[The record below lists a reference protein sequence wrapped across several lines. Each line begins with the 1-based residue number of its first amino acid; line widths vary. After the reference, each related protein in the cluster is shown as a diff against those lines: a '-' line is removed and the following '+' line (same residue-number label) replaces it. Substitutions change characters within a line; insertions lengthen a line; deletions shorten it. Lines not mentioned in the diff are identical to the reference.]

1 MPQEPL
7 DPELRTIEDALGRL
21 APARS
26 RLDRDRLMFEA
37 GALSAR
43 SAPQHRWVWPSIAA
57 VLALLAMSESVFL
70 AVRPGTRTVLVQA
83 PLPQEQPVS
92 PRPVELIFDAEPSR
106 SAAPDLWLPGDSAG
120 LWLKRQVL
128 RFGLEG
134 LPDPPPLLTQAR
146 GSTPPPRSD
155 SNPDAPLRRYEL
167 DKVLDLGGPS

>member
-1 MPQEPL
+1 MSQEPL
-7 DPELRTIEDALGRL
+7 DHELKLLEDALGRL

-43 SAPQHRWVWPSIAA
+43 SPARQRWVWPSIAA
-57 VLALLAMSESVFL
+57 VLALVAMSESMVL
-70 AVRPGTRTVLVQA
+70 AVRPGTRVVLVQVPA
-83 PLPQEQPVS
+83 PQEQPVS
-92 PRPVELIFDAEPSR
+92 PRPVELLPVTEPSR
-106 SAAPDLWLPGDSAG
+106 STAPDLWLPGDSAS

-128 RFGLEG
+128 KFGMEG

-146 GSTPPPRSD
+146 RSPPAPRSD
-155 SNPDAPLRRYEL
+155 RDPDAPLRRYEI

>member
-7 DPELRTIEDALGRL
+7 DPELKTIEDALGRL
-21 APARS
+21 IPARS

-37 GALSAR
+37 GVLSAR

-57 VLALLAMSESVFL
+57 VLALVAMSESMVL
-70 AVRPGTRTVLVQA
+70 AVRPGTRVVLVQA
-83 PLPQEQPVS
+83 TPPPEQPVS
-92 PRPVELIFDAEPSR
+92 PRPVELLSVTEPSR
-106 SAAPDLWLPGDSAG
+106 STAPDLWLPGDSAG

-146 GSTPPPRSD
+146 RSGPFPRTGSD
-155 SNPDAPLRRYEL
+155 PDAPLRRYEI

>member
-1 MPQEPL
+1 MSQEPL

-37 GALSAR
+37 GVRSAR
-43 SAPQHRWVWPSIAA
+43 SPARQRWVWPSIAA
-57 VLALLAMSESVFL
+57 VLALVAMSESMVL
-70 AVRPGTRTVLVQA
+70 AIRPGPRVILVQA
-83 PLPQEQPVS
+83 PAPQEQPVS
-92 PRPVELIFDAEPSR
+92 PRPVELLSDAEPSR
-106 SAAPDLWLPGDSAG
+106 SSTPEPWLPGDSAS

-146 GSTPPPRSD
+146 RSPPAPRSD
-155 SNPDAPLRRYEL
+155 PDPDAPLRRYEL

>member
-21 APARS
+21 TPARS

-57 VLALLAMSESVFL
+57 VLALVAMSESMVL
-70 AVRPGTRTVLVQA
+70 AVRPGTRVVLVQA
-83 PLPQEQPVS
+83 PAPREQPVS
-92 PRPVELIFDAEPSR
+92 PRPVEVLSVTEPSR
-106 SAAPDLWLPGDSAG
+106 STAPDLWLPGDSSS

-134 LPDPPPLLTQAR
+134 LPEPPPLLTQAR
-146 GSTPPPRSD
+146 RSGPVPRTGSE
-155 SNPDAPLRRYEL
+155 PDAPLRRYEI